1 MSAVILISTGKSYGV
16 SRLCRVWGR
25 SRASVYRDLHPAPPE
40 PPVRRCPGPQGP
52 MTDVDLVEA
61 ISRVITDSPFYGEGH
76 RKVWVRLRYKGIRT
90 SKARVLRLMRENG
103 LCAKPCQGPTHG
115 PRAHDGTIIPDNIDK
130 MWGTDMTGTF
140 LGTGRQVAVFV
151 AVDHCSAGCV
161 GIHAAIRDTRFK
173 ARQPIRQG
181 VRECCG
187 AVGKNMAAG
196 LTIRYD
202 NGSQYIR
209 HDFQNE
215 IAWLGGVFIAI
226 LCPCAGRQRLR
237 RKVHPDAERKSALDQ
252 DIRRHQ
258 GTSGCPAEVQRGLQR
273 AMANPATWPP
283 LTKPVQARRDGQ
295 NTRRRVSFKCVS
307 ITLGRNTTIV
317 PQWLAKASNAM
328 PPPARLTLLQCISE
342 TAPEALMAKVLT

>member
-16 SRLCRVWGR
+16 SLLCRVWGR

-76 RKVWVRLRYKGIRT
+76 RKVWARLRYKGIRT

-103 LCAKPCQGPTHG
+103 LCAKPCRGPTHG
-115 PRAHDGTIIPDNIDK
+115 PRAHDGTIIPDNIDE

-161 GIHAAIRDTRFK
+161 GIHAAIRGTRFK

-181 VRECCG
+181 VRECFG
-187 AVGKNMAAG
+187 AVGKNVAAG
-196 LTIRYD
+196 LTIRHD
-202 NGSQYIR
+202 NGSQYIS

-215 IAWLGGVFIAI
+215 IAWLGASSSPSFVRAPEGNGCAERFIRTLKENLLWIRTFDAI
-226 LCPCAGRQRLR
+226 KELQATLQKFKEDYNEQWLIQRHGHRSPNQFR
-237 RKVHPDAERKSALDQ
+237 RDEMDKIPDA
-252 DIRRHQ
+252 
-258 GTSGCPAEVQRGLQR
+258 
-273 AMANPATWPP
+273 
-283 LTKPVQARRDGQ
+283 VQAS
-295 NTRRRVSFKCVS
+295 NVS
-307 ITLGRNTTIV
+307 
-317 PQWLAKASNAM
+317 Q
-328 PPPARLTLLQCISE
+328 
-342 TAPEALMAKVLT
+342 